1 MKHLVNILLCSLGAV
16 GPQVCAAQ
24 TSDGAV
30 SSPEPVIRDVQFRSG
45 AVALAGTLVVPSNMV
60 AAVVV
65 VHGSGRQLRRVSL
78 AQELARMGVAALT
91 YDKRGVGK
99 SQGIYAGP
107 EVGTNNTD
115 PGNLDLLAGDASA
128 AVEELRHE
136 ISSPST
142 PVGLL
147 GVSQA
152 GWIIPLAAVRTP
164 EVKFMILWSGPL
176 VTTLEQLRF
185 QHLTDGKA
193 DFWDH
198 HSEAEVREHVRSD
211 PDRYM
216 LVDTDP
222 VDSLRKLSI
231 PGLWLY
237 GDRDVYVPVQLSIE
251 RLKAL
256 AASGKPFEYRL
267 FPGFGHDLSS
277 DESLSVST
285 DWLMHRVVQGQSGT
299 AAPRHAAKTRH
310 SLVAHGPRYRLR
322 QWPTEGNAVCR

>member
-1 MKHLVNILLCSLGAV
+1 MRQVTHNLLSSIMAV
-16 GPQVCAAQ
+16 ALLTCWAQ
-24 TSDGAV
+24 PSDGSV
-30 SSPEPVIRDVQFRSG
+30 NNSEPVARDVRFRSRDIS
-45 AVALAGTLVVPSNMV
+45 LAGTLIVPSKSV
-60 AAVVV
+60 AAVVL
-65 VHGSGRQLRRVSL
+65 VHGAGKTLRDVPL
-78 AQELARMGVAALT
+78 AQALARMGVATLT

-99 SQGIYAGP
+99 SEGIYAGP

-115 PGNLDLLAGDASA
+115 PRNLDLLAADASA
-128 AVEELRHE
+128 AVKEVAHE
-136 ISSPST
+136 IPSPRA
-142 PVGLL
+142 PVGLF
-147 GVSQA
+147 GFSQA

-164 EVKFMILWSGPL
+164 EVKFVILWSGSL

-198 HSEAEVREHVRSD
+198 HTETEVREHVRAD
-211 PDRYM
+211 PDRYT
-216 LVDTDP
+216 LVATDP

-267 FPGFGHDLSS
+267 FPGFGHDLRS
-277 DESLSVST
+277 DQAISASM
-285 DWLMHRVVQGQSGT
+285 DWLMNTVVQVRRG
-299 AAPRHAAKTRH
+299 
-310 SLVAHGPRYRLR
+310 
-322 QWPTEGNAVCR
+322 E

>member
-1 MKHLVNILLCSLGAV
+1 MKHLVNILLCSLSAV
-16 GPQVCAAQ
+16 GPLVFSAQ
-24 TSDGAV
+24 RSDGAV
-30 SSPEPVIRDVQFRSG
+30 SSPELAIRDIQFRSG
-45 AVALAGTLVVPSNMV
+45 DITLAATLVVPSNMV

-65 VHGSGRQLRRVSL
+65 VDGAGKKLRRVSL
-78 AQELARMGVAALT
+78 AQELARKGVAALT

-115 PGNLDLLAGDASA
+115 PGNLDLLAGDAAA
-128 AVEELRHE
+128 AVKELWHE
-136 ISSPST
+136 ISSPSA

-147 GVSQA
+147 GFSQA
-152 GWIIPLAAVRTP
+152 GWIIPLAAARTP
-164 EVKFMILWSGPL
+164 DVKFIILWSGPL

-211 PDRYM
+211 PDRYL
-216 LVDTDP
+216 LVATDP
-222 VDSLRKLSI
+222 VDSLRKISI

-237 GDRDVYVPVQLSIE
+237 GDRDVSVPVQLSIE

-277 DESLSVST
+277 DEPLSVSME
-285 DWLMHRVVQGQSGT
+285 WLMHTVVQGQRG
-299 AAPRHAAKTRH
+299 K
-310 SLVAHGPRYRLR
+310 
-322 QWPTEGNAVCR
+322 

>member
-1 MKHLVNILLCSLGAV
+1 MKHLVTLLLCPLIAV
-16 GPQVCAAQ
+16 GSGVCLAQ
-24 TSDGAV
+24 RPDGAV
-30 SSPEPVIRDVQFRSG
+30 SSPEPAIRDLQFRSG
-45 AVALAGTLVVPSNMV
+45 GISLAGTLVVPSNMV

-65 VHGSGRQLRRVSL
+65 VDGAGKKLRRVSL
-78 AQELARMGVAALT
+78 AQELARMRVAVLT
-91 YDKRGVGK
+91 YDKRGVGT
-99 SQGIYAGP
+99 SQGVYAGP

-128 AVEELRHE
+128 AVRQLRHE
-136 ISSPST
+136 ISSPRT

-147 GVSQA
+147 GFSQA
-152 GWIIPLAAVRTP
+152 GWIVPLAAVRTP

-185 QHLTDGKA
+185 QHLTDGKT

-211 PDRYM
+211 PDRYV
-216 LVDTDP
+216 LVATDP

-237 GDRDVYVPVQLSIE
+237 GDRDIYVPVQLSIE

-277 DESLSVST
+277 EQPLSASV
-285 DWLMHRVVQGQSGT
+285 DWLTHAVVRAQ
-299 AAPRHAAKTRH
+299 RDK
-310 SLVAHGPRYRLR
+310 
-322 QWPTEGNAVCR
+322 